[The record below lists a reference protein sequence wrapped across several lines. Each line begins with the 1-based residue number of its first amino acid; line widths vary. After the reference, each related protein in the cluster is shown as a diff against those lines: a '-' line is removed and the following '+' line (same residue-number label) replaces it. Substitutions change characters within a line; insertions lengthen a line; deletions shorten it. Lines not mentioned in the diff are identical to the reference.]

1 MSIDFTDIAA
11 RIQKLVDSLLLALP
25 TIALG
30 LVILLVFFGV
40 AWVAKKVVRA
50 ATARAGQPEGLQ
62 LVLARLVSWGVVV
75 VGVLIAL
82 AIIFPT
88 ITPASLLSTLGIGG
102 VAIGFAFKDI
112 FQNLLAGVLILLT
125 RPFRIGDQI
134 VSGEHEGQVE
144 DIQVRA
150 TLVRTYDNR
159 QIVIP
164 NSELYTNRVTV
175 NTAYPQR
182 RLSVDVG
189 IGYGDNIQ
197 HARTIILGA
206 FHDLPGIV
214 TDPKPAVLVT
224 ALADFAVLLEV
235 RFWIDPPAR
244 RDAVEAQDQ
253 VLEAIKNALT
263 EAGVDLPY
271 PTQQL
276 LLHNQTEDRDGDR
289 SVQREGWPSDLA

>member
-1 MSIDFTDIAA
+1 MNIDFTDIAG
-11 RIQKLVDSLLLALP
+11 RVQELVDSLLLALP

-30 LVILLVFFGV
+30 LVILLVFFGA

-197 HARTIILGA
+197 HARTIILGV

-253 VLEAIKNALT
+253 VLEAIKSALA

-276 LLHNQTEDRDGDR
+276 LLHDQTEDRDGDR
-289 SVQREGWPSDLA
+289 SEQREGWPSDLT